1 MSYDYSEN
9 ILVQES
15 AGNLLRDELGW
26 DVQFAYNTEVLGKNG
41 TFGRESYKDI
51 LLTRYFIEALKK
63 FNPWIN
69 EKQII
74 EAKEALEKRLST
86 SSLLQVNEEK
96 YFLIRDGIPV
106 TVKKPNG
113 QTETKKAKVIDFKN
127 PDNNYFLAIKELKI
141 NGDLYRR
148 RTDIVGFVNGIPL
161 LFVELKKNTVDVQ
174 NAYDDNYTD
183 YLDTIPHLFYY
194 NAFIMLS
201 NGIEAKVGTLGSK
214 FEFFNEWKRLAE
226 EDQGSVALEK
236 MLRGIC
242 KKENFL
248 DLFEN
253 FILYDH
259 SGGHTVKI
267 LARNHQYL
275 GVNEAM
281 KAYADRKLNNGKLG
295 VFWHTQGS
303 GKSYSMVFFAKK
315 VRRKMEG
322 TPTFVILT
330 DRDELNTQISDTF
343 ENCGLLGKDIKASQ
357 FIATSG
363 DDLVKKLQGN
373 PSFIFTLIQKFNKP
387 NEKPIYPDHDI
398 IIMSDEAHRS
408 QYGIFADNM
417 MKLLPTAARI
427 GFTGTPLLSSD
438 NITARTFGGYVSIY
452 DFKRAVE
459 DGATVPL
466 YYENRGDKIV
476 DLHNPEITNQIL
488 DAIEN
493 ADLDVD
499 QQEKLETEFAKE
511 IHLLTAEPRL
521 KSIAQD
527 FVNHYSDL
535 WTSGKAMFVCL
546 NKVTCVH
553 MYNYVQEY
561 WKAEIQKLKAS
572 LKDISQQE
580 SLELERKIKWMEET
594 EMAVVISQEQNEI
607 QTFKKWG
614 LDIKTH
620 RTKMEKRELDKEFK
634 DSKNPLR
641 VVFVCA
647 MWLTGFDVKCLSC
660 LYLDKPLKAHT
671 LMQTIA
677 RANRVSEGKSNGLI
691 IDYIGIV
698 KALRKALADY
708 TANAGG
714 NGGSDPT
721 VDKDELIT
729 RIIETINK
737 AVAFLHAKN
746 FDLETLINACD
757 FTKLSYLQEAAN
769 AVCGSIEDKKT
780 YTTYAS
786 ELNRLIKYTDRDDIS
801 GHTRKQYEAIA
812 AIYAELQ
819 KKRKHAN
826 TTDLMIEINGIISS
840 YVEIQHTPTMV
851 CEEPCRFDISTINF
865 DRLSKEFAKVKKK
878 NLFLKDLE
886 EVIQQKLDSMLL
898 ANPDRINYYER
909 YQQIINDYNNEK
921 DRATIEKTFME
932 LMNLANTMSLEE
944 QRYARE
950 GFQSDEELALYD
962 MLFRENLSSTDIKKL
977 KEVAASLLQKIK
989 NKIDTCDHWTDK
1001 QETKADI
1008 DNLIRDT
1015 LWEELP
1021 KCYDDDSISKYR
1033 EKIYEYVAIRYKEKY
1048 TNQSHI
1054 PV

>member
-51 LLTRYFIEALKK
+51 LLYRYFKEALKK
-63 FNPWIN
+63 YNPWIN
-69 EKQII
+69 ENQII
-74 EAKEALEKRLST
+74 EAKEILEKRLST
-86 SSLLQVNEEK
+86 ASLLQVNEEK

-113 QTETKKAKVIDFKN
+113 QSETKRAAVIDFQN
-127 PDNNYFLAIKELKI
+127 PNNNYFLAIKELKI
-141 NGDLYRR
+141 HGDLYRR

-183 YLDTIPHLFYY
+183 YQDTIPHLFYY
-194 NAFIMLS
+194 NAFLMLS
-201 NGIEAKVGTLGSK
+201 NGTEAKVGTLGSK
-214 FEFFNEWKRLAE
+214 FEFFHEWKRLAE
-226 EDQGSVALEK
+226 EDQGSVALET

-259 SGGHTVKI
+259 SNGHTAKI

-281 KAYADRKLNNGKLG
+281 KAYADRKLNDGKLG

-330 DRDELNTQISDTF
+330 DREELNKQISDTF
-343 ENCGLLGKDIKASQ
+343 ENCGVLGKDIKASQ

-363 DDLVKKLQGN
+363 DDLIKKLQGN

-387 NEKPIYPDHDI
+387 NEKPIYPDHDV

-438 NITARTFGGYVSIY
+438 NITARTFGGYVSVY

-466 YYENRGDKIV
+466 YYENRGEKIL

-493 ADLDVD
+493 ADLNVD
-499 QQEKLETEFAKE
+499 QQDKLEAEFAKE

-521 KSIAQD
+521 RSIAKD
-527 FVNHYSDL
+527 FVRHYSDL

-546 NKVTCVH
+546 NKVTCVR
-553 MYNYVQEY
+553 MYNFVQEY
-561 WKAEIQKLKAS
+561 WKEEIKILKAQ
-572 LKDISQQE
+572 LKHTSQQE
-580 SLELERKIKWMEET
+580 SQELERKIKWMEET

-677 RANRVSEGKSNGLI
+677 RANRVNEGKSNGLI
-691 IDYIGIV
+691 VDYIGIV

-721 VDKDELIT
+721 INKDELIA
-729 RIIETINK
+729 RIIETIGK
-737 AVAFLHAKN
+737 ATAFLDEN
-746 FDLETLINACD
+746 DFDLEMLINAYD
-757 FTKLSYLQEAAN
+757 FMKLSYLQEAAN

-780 YTTYAS
+780 FTTYAS
-786 ELNRLIKYTDRDDIS
+786 ELNRLMKYMDRDDIT

-819 KKRKHAN
+819 KKRKHIN
-826 TTDLMIEINGIISS
+826 TTDLMVEINGIISS
-840 YVEIQHTPTMV
+840 YVEIQHTSLRV
-851 CEEPCRFDISTINF
+851 QEESRRFDIGAIDF
-865 DRLSKEFAKVKKK
+865 DLLRREFSRVKKK
-878 NLFLKDLE
+878 NLVLRDLE
-886 EVIQQKLDSMLL
+886 AAIQQKLNVMLF
-898 ANPDRINYYER
+898 ANPNRINYYEH
-909 YQQIINDYNNEK
+909 YQKIIEDYNSEQ
-921 DRATIEKTFME
+921 DRAKIEKTFVD
-932 LMNLANTMSLEE
+932 LMNLANQMTQEE
-944 QRYARE
+944 QRYVRE
-950 GFQSDEELALYD
+950 GFTSDEELSLYD
-962 MLFRENLSSTDIKKL
+962 MLFRDDLSKADIKKL
-977 KEVAASLLQKIK
+977 KELAISLLQKIK
-989 NKIDTCDHWTDK
+989 TNIAKFDHWTDK
-1001 QETKADI
+1001 QETKAAI

-1015 LWEELP
+1015 LWAELP
-1021 KCYDDDSISKYR
+1021 ECYDEVSISSYR
-1033 EKIYEYVAIRYKEKY
+1033 QQIYEYVYTRYRA
-1048 TNQSHI
+1048 
-1054 PV
+1054 VA